1 MVSNGKVYFEGLNG
15 LRGMAAILVLFGH
28 TTELVFPNGVNYNPL
43 WAFLSNNGSNAVSF
57 FFVLSGFLISYLMLV
72 EIQNYGNVHIGKFY
86 LKRVFRIWPIYYFV
100 ILLVQVIL
108 PILMMWM
115 GKEWKTV
122 SNVSTFY
129 YLIILPNIPY
139 LFYDTGKLFHLWS
152 IGVEEQFYLIWA
164 PLVKF
169 FKKYFL
175 QLCIGVIVIKLFL
188 LLIFKNLG
196 ESNETMRAIYL
207 ILKQFRIE
215 QMCVGGVGAYMVF
228 HHKEKV
234 LKSVLFNKITQVVF
248 FVILAFFLCMNLQ
261 DLESS
266 LLGEVYQFVFK
277 TMGYLTVPI
286 LFLYLLINV
295 SLNPG
300 SFIKLENKLFNF
312 MGSISYGFYVY
323 HFLCVLLTSLLM
335 DHIGLSKGSIAFAVV
350 FYTLAIIINT
360 GISWLSFEYF
370 EKRFLKMSKQLT
382 GR

>member
-1 MVSNGKVYFEGLNG
+1 MASKDKVYFEGLNG
-15 LRGMAAILVLFGH
+15 LRGIAALLVLFGH
-28 TTELVFPNGVNYNPL
+28 TTDLVFPNGTTYNPL
-43 WAFLSNNGSNAVSF
+43 WAFLSNNGDNAVSF

-72 EIQNYGNVHIGKFY
+72 EIQNHGNVHIGKFY

-115 GKEWKTV
+115 GKDWKTV

-164 PLVKF
+164 PLVRF

-175 QLCIGVIVIKLFL
+175 QLCVGVIAIKLIL
-188 LLIFKNLG
+188 LLIFNHLS
-196 ESNETMRAIYL
+196 ESSETMQSIYL

-215 QMCVGGVGAYMVF
+215 QMCVGGIGAYMIF
-228 HHKEKV
+228 HHKDKV
-234 LKSVLFNKITQVVF
+234 LTSAMFNKIAQVVF

-261 DLESS
+261 DLEARF
-266 LLGEVYQFVFK
+266 LGKIYHFVFK
-277 TMGYLTVPI
+277 TMGFLTVPI

-300 SFIKLENKLFNF
+300 SFFKLENRWFNF
-312 MGSISYGFYVY
+312 MGNISYGFYVY
-323 HFLCVLLTSLLM
+323 HFLCVLSASMLM
-335 DHIGLSKGSIAFAVV
+335 NFTGLSKGSILFAVV
-350 FYTLAIIINT
+350 FYALAILINT
-360 GISWLSFEYF
+360 VISWLSFEYF
-370 EKRFLKMSKQLT
+370 EKRFLKMSKRLT